1 MKWQQRIRAITR
13 VDPFRVHPSFA
24 QGTIHD
30 KSVLILISLSSS
42 NRISQHFSTFHYPDI
57 NTRKKK
63 ELFCGSLSTKL
74 FIIILV
80 AMILVTITCDKVD
93 DGSHESFFF
102 FLHDNIETF
111 GIIIVIN

>member
-24 QGTIHD
+24 QGMIHD
-30 KSVLILISLSSS
+30 KSVLILVSLSSS

-63 ELFCGSLSTKL
+63 ELYFAALCQRNFLLSYSLL
-74 FIIILV
+74 
-80 AMILVTITCDKVD
+80 
-93 DGSHESFFF
+93 
-102 FLHDNIETF
+102 
-111 GIIIVIN
+111 